1 MWSYLVVLE
10 PHHVQLFG
18 CYRRQFPPTPSS
30 SSPSLPSWQLE
41 QTTPSTVV
49 TKSLVKPSGDAPPEE
64 INSNESDRT
73 GNNEEEVKI
82 GTLENTE
89 GA

>member
-1 MWSYLVVLE
+1 VF
-10 PHHVQLFG
+10 LF
-18 CYRRQFPPTPSS
+18 CFS
-30 SSPSLPSWQLE
+30 E

-64 INSNESDRT
+64 MNSNESDRT